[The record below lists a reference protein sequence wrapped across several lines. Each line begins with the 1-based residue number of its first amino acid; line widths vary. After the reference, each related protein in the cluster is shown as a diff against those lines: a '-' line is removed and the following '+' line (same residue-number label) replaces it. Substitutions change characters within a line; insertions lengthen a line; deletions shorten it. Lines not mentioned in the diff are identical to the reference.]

1 MMDKDPTRDVIGLT
15 LEDARKVYT
24 LGPIRVIMRN
34 GERLIGTTNY
44 VRNRLN
50 VSTVHGRIAEVL
62 SVG

>member
-1 MMDKDPTRDVIGLT
+1 MDKDPTRDVIGLT

-24 LGPIRVIMRN
+24 LGPIRVMMRN
-34 GERLIGTTNY
+34 GERLIGTRDY